1 MAARYTYYERR
12 SRKKLSIRTPILI
25 IREKVKYIDKV
36 LYYTKRETQWN
47 GKVELTTEG
56 KSHTTWDDR
65 IVYRRIVP

>member
-1 MAARYTYYERR
+1 M
-12 SRKKLSIRTPILI
+12 
-25 IREKVKYIDKV
+25 KYIDKV